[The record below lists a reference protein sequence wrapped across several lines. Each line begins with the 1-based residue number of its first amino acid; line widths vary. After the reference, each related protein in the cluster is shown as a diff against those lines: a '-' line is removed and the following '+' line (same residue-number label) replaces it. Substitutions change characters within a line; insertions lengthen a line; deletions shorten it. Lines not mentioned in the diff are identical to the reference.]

1 MRFLNAVF
9 SVFRFGQQAGRPGD
23 PGLYDGVREFL
34 VYEGES
40 SFLVFE
46 ASSELLAYLG
56 EAG

>member
-1 MRFLNAVF
+1 VRFLNAVF
-9 SVFRFGQQAGRPGD
+9 SVFRFGQHADRPGD